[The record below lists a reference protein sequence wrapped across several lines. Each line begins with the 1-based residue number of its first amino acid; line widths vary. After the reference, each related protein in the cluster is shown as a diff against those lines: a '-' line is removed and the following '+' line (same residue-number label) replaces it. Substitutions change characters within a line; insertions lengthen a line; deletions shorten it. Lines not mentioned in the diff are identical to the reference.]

1 MKLIVFDSGTLI
13 SLAMNGLLEEL
24 KRLKESFDGHFIITK
39 EVKYEIIDR
48 PIKIKRYELEA
59 MKLQSLLDQKYL
71 LMPKDIGIEDKVIT
85 KSMIKFMDIAN
96 SMFLA
101 NGQKIKIIHL
111 GETSCLALSR
121 ILFKKGI
128 KHVLAIDERTTR
140 VLVEKPENLKK
151 LLEKRMHYKIK
162 LKTNNFKLFEGFNII
177 RSTELMYIAF
187 KKGLI
192 RWKNKNVLDAILFA
206 LRFKGCAISYEEIK
220 QIEKL

>member
-71 LMPKDIGIEDKVIT
+71 LMPKDIEMEDKEIT
-85 KSMIKFMDIAN
+85 KSMLKLMDLAN
-96 SMFLA
+96 TMFLA
-101 NGQKIKIIHL
+101 NGQKINLIQM
-111 GETSCLALSR
+111 GEASCLALSR
-121 ILFKKGI
+121 ILVKKRI
-128 KHVLAIDERTTR
+128 EHVLAIDERTTR

-151 LLEKRMHYKIK
+151 LLEKRTHSRVR
-162 LKTNNFKLFEGFNII
+162 LKTSNFKLFNGFNII
-177 RSTELMYIAF
+177 RSTELMYVAY

-192 RWKNKNVLDAILFA
+192 RWKNKNILDAILFA
-206 LRFKGCAISYEEIK
+206 LKSKGCAISYEEIK
-220 QIEKL
+220 QMERL